1 MKIFLTTI
9 LLVINLFSQDI
20 DTNLQL
26 TQQEKEFIEKT
37 HFNVAITKNWYP
49 ISFERDKDKALGI
62 SSEFWEIIVNKLN
75 LKTSNTFFNS
85 FDEQIKSLQSGKSDI
100 IFSVG
105 ESESRK
111 KFAYFSNEYLKFPIS
126 IVTKKD
132 EHFIENID
140 DIINKK
146 IAVGNNFTAHN
157 LLKEKYP
164 NLDLVLV
171 NNVEEG
177 LNLVSKN
184 QVFAFVDIKPIL
196 TYNIAKFSFKDLKVS
211 GNSGIDFSLK
221 IMVRKELKDLI
232 PILNKTIAT
241 IPASEVIT
249 IVNSW
254 NNVKFQTSIDYTIV
268 WILVFLVFFGAIAF
282 ILRTATLNILNKKL
296 KYTVEE
302 KTKELRYL
310 NENLQITIDKKTK
323 ELLEKE
329 AILNQQAKMAAM
341 GEMIENIAHQWRQP
355 LSVIS
360 TISSSLKIKKEMNI
374 LDDKEFY
381 EALQSINRTSQ
392 HLSNTI
398 DDFRNFFS
406 PNKEMNK
413 FYVSQLIKKSKDLIK
428 SRFDKFN
435 IKVIENIDDIEI
447 LSYQNELFQVILNL
461 FSNSIDVLSSS
472 QIENKIIYI
481 KIYHDENNLYIE
493 FLDNGGGIKDEFI
506 NRVFEPYFTTKHK
519 SQGTGIG
526 LYMSLQIVTKHLNG
540 EISVK
545 NDTFI
550 ENNIAYFGAK
560 FTILLPI
567 HPKNS

>member
-9 LLVINLFSQDI
+9 LLVINHFSQDI

-49 ISFERDKDKALGI
+49 ISFEEDKDKALGI

-100 IFSVG
+100 IFSAG

-196 TYNIAKFSFKDLKVS
+196 TYNIAKFAFKDLKVS

-241 IPASEVIT
+241 IPASEVT
-249 IVNSW
+249 NIVNSW
-254 NNVKFQTSIDYTIV
+254 NNVKFQNSIDYTIV
-268 WILVFLVFFGAIAF
+268 WILTFVVFFSIIAF
-282 ILRTATLNILNKKL
+282 IHRTATLNILNKKL

-329 AILNQQAKMAAM
+329 AILNQQAKMASM

-381 EALQSINRTSQ
+381 EALNNINKTSE

-406 PNKEMNK
+406 PNKEINK
-413 FYVSQLIKKSKDLIK
+413 FYISELIKKSKDLIK

-481 KIYHDENNLYIE
+481 NIYHDENNLYIE

-519 SQGTGIG
+519 SQGTGVG

-550 ENNIAYFGAK
+550 HNNIKYFGAK
-560 FTILLPI
+560 FTILIPI
-567 HPKNS
+567 YLKK

>member
-9 LLVINLFSQDI
+9 LIVINLFSQDI

-75 LKTSNTFFNS
+75 LKTSNTFFKS

-111 KFAYFSNEYLKFPIS
+111 NFGYFSNEYLKFPIS

-132 EHFIENID
+132 ENFIENID

-177 LNLVSKN
+177 LNLVSKKE
-184 QVFAFVDIKPIL
+184 VFAFVDIKPIL
-196 TYNIAKFSFKDLKVS
+196 TYNIAKFEFKDLKVS
-211 GNSGIDFSLK
+211 GNSGIDFPLK
-221 IMVRKELKDLI
+221 IMVRKEYKDLI
-232 PILNKTIAT
+232 PIINKTIAT

-268 WILVFLVFFGAIAF
+268 WILTFVVFFSIIAF
-282 ILRTATLNILNKKL
+282 IHRTVTLNILNKKL

-381 EALQSINRTSQ
+381 VALQSINKTSE

-435 IKVIENIDDIEI
+435 IKVIEHIDDIEI

>member
-9 LLVINLFSQDI
+9 LIVINLFSQDI

-49 ISFERDKDKALGI
+49 ISFEGDKDKALGI
-62 SSEFWEIIVNKLN
+62 SSEFWEIIVKKLN

-85 FDEQIKSLQSGKSDI
+85 FDEQIKSFQSGKSDI
-100 IFSVG
+100 IFSAG

-196 TYNIAKFSFKDLKVS
+196 TYNIAKFEFKDLKVS

-221 IMVRKELKDLI
+221 IMVRKEFKDLI

-268 WILVFLVFFGAIAF
+268 WILTFVVFFSIIAF
-282 ILRTATLNILNKKL
+282 IHRTVTLNILNKKL

-381 EALQSINRTSQ
+381 EALQSINKTSE

-461 FSNSIDVLSSS
+461 FSNSIDVLSSNE
-472 QIENKIIYI
+472 IEDKIIHI
-481 KIYHDENNLYIE
+481 KIYQDENNLCIE

>member
-37 HFNVAITKNWYP
+37 HFNIAITKNWYP
-49 ISFERDKDKALGI
+49 FSFEEDNNKALGI
-62 SSEFWEIIVNKLN
+62 SSEFWEIIVKKLN

-85 FDEQIKSLQSGKSDI
+85 FDEQIKSFQSGKSDI
-100 IFSVG
+100 IFSAG

-268 WILVFLVFFGAIAF
+268 WILTFVVFFSIIAF
-282 ILRTATLNILNKKL
+282 IHRTVTLNILNKKL

-461 FSNSIDVLSSS
+461 FSNSIDVLSSNE
-472 QIENKIIYI
+472 IEDKIIHI
-481 KIYHDENNLYIE
+481 KIYQDENNLCIE

-550 ENNIAYFGAK
+550 HNNIKYFGAK
-560 FTILLPI
+560 FTILIPI
-567 HPKNS
+567 YLKK

>member
-9 LLVINLFSQDI
+9 LIVINLFSQDI

-49 ISFERDKDKALGI
+49 ISFEEDKDKALGI

-75 LKTSNTFFNS
+75 LKTTNIFFKS

-100 IFSVG
+100 IFSIG

-132 EHFIENID
+132 ENFIENID
-140 DIINKK
+140 EILDKK

-164 NLDLVLV
+164 NIDLVLV

-177 LNLVSKN
+177 LALVSKKE
-184 QVFAFVDIKPIL
+184 VFAFVDIKPIL
-196 TYNIAKFSFKDLKVS
+196 TYNIAKFEFKDLKVS
-211 GNSGIDFSLK
+211 GNSGINFPLK
-221 IMVRKELKDLI
+221 IMVRKEYKDLI
-232 PILNKTIAT
+232 PIINKTIAT
-241 IPASEVIT
+241 IPASEVT
-249 IVNSW
+249 NIVNSW
-254 NNVKFQTSIDYTIV
+254 NNVQFQNSIDYKTV

-282 ILRTATLNILNKKL
+282 IHRTATLNILNKKL

-302 KTKELRYL
+302 KTKELKYL
-310 NENLQITIDKKTK
+310 NENLQLAIDKKTK

-381 EALQSINRTSQ
+381 EALNNINKTSE

-413 FYVSQLIKKSKDLIK
+413 FYLSQLIKKSKDLIK

-435 IKVIENIDDIEI
+435 IKVIEHIDDIEI

-550 ENNIAYFGAK
+550 ENNTAYFGAK

-567 HPKNS
+567 HLQNN

>member
-9 LLVINLFSQDI
+9 LIIINLFSQDI

-49 ISFERDKDKALGI
+49 ISFEGDKDKALGI
-62 SSEFWEIIVNKLN
+62 SSEFWEIIVKKLN

-85 FDEQIKSLQSGKSDI
+85 FDEQIKSFQSGKSDI

-177 LNLVSKN
+177 LNLVSKKE
-184 QVFAFVDIKPIL
+184 VFAFVDIKPIL
-196 TYNIAKFSFKDLKVS
+196 TYNIAKFEFKDLKVS
-211 GNSGIDFSLK
+211 GNSGINFPLK
-221 IMVRKELKDLI
+221 IMVRKEYKDLI
-232 PILNKTIAT
+232 PIINKTIAT

-268 WILVFLVFFGAIAF
+268 WILTFVVFFSIIAF
-282 ILRTATLNILNKKL
+282 IHRTVTLNILNKKL

-381 EALQSINRTSQ
+381 EALQNINKTSE

-461 FSNSIDVLSSS
+461 FSNSIDVLSSNE
-472 QIENKIIYI
+472 IEDKIIHI
-481 KIYHDENNLYIE
+481 KIYQDENNLCIE

>member
-49 ISFERDKDKALGI
+49 ISFEEDKDKALGI

-85 FDEQIKSLQSGKSDI
+85 FDEQIKSFQSGKSDI
-100 IFSVG
+100 IFSAG

-196 TYNIAKFSFKDLKVS
+196 TYNIAKFEFKDLKVS
-211 GNSGIDFSLK
+211 GNSGIDFPLK
-221 IMVRKELKDLI
+221 IMVRKEFKDLI

-268 WILVFLVFFGAIAF
+268 WILTFVVFFSIIAF
-282 ILRTATLNILNKKL
+282 IHRTVTLNILNKKL

-381 EALQSINRTSQ
+381 EALHNINKTSE

-461 FSNSIDVLSSS
+461 FSNSIDVLSSNE
-472 QIENKIIYI
+472 IEDKIIHI
-481 KIYHDENNLYIE
+481 KIYQDENNLCIE

>member
-49 ISFERDKDKALGI
+49 ISFEEDKDKALGI

-75 LKTSNTFFNS
+75 LKTTNIFFKS

-100 IFSVG
+100 IFSAG

-177 LNLVSKN
+177 LNLVSKKE
-184 QVFAFVDIKPIL
+184 VFAFVDIKPIL
-196 TYNIAKFSFKDLKVS
+196 TYNIAKFEFKDLKVS
-211 GNSGIDFSLK
+211 GNSGIDFPLK
-221 IMVRKELKDLI
+221 IMVRKEYKDLI
-232 PILNKTIAT
+232 PIINKTIAT

-254 NNVKFQTSIDYTIV
+254 NNVKFQNSIDYTIV
-268 WILVFLVFFGAIAF
+268 WILTFVVFFSIIAF
-282 ILRTATLNILNKKL
+282 IHRTVTLNILNKKL

-381 EALQSINRTSQ
+381 EALHNINKTSE

-413 FYVSQLIKKSKDLIK
+413 FYLSQLIKKSKDLIK

>member
-20 DTNLQL
+20 NTNLEL
-26 TQQEKEFIEKT
+26 TLKEKEFIEKT
-37 HFNVAITKNWYP
+37 HFNIAITKNWYP
-49 ISFERDKDKALGI
+49 FSFEEDNNKALGI
-62 SSEFWEIIVNKLN
+62 SSEFWEIIVKKLN

-85 FDEQIKSLQSGKSDI
+85 FDEQIKSFQSGKSDI
-100 IFSVG
+100 IFSAG

-177 LNLVSKN
+177 LALVSKKE
-184 QVFAFVDIKPIL
+184 VFAFVDIKPIL
-196 TYNIAKFSFKDLKVS
+196 TYNIAKFEFKDLKVS

-221 IMVRKELKDLI
+221 IMVRKEYKDLI

-268 WILVFLVFFGAIAF
+268 WILTFVVFFSIIAF
-282 ILRTATLNILNKKL
+282 IHRTVTLNILNKKL
-296 KYTVEE
+296 KYTEKE
-302 KTKELRYL
+302 KTKELKYL
-310 NENLQITIDKKTK
+310 NENLQLAIDKKTK

-461 FSNSIDVLSSS
+461 FSNSIDVLSSNE
-472 QIENKIIYI
+472 IEDKIIHI
-481 KIYHDENNLYIE
+481 KIYQDENNLCIE

-519 SQGTGIG
+519 SAGTGIG

>member
-9 LLVINLFSQDI
+9 LIIINLFSQDI

-49 ISFERDKDKALGI
+49 ISFEGDKDKALGI

-85 FDEQIKSLQSGKSDI
+85 FDEQIKSFQSGKSDI
-100 IFSVG
+100 IFSAG

-177 LNLVSKN
+177 LALVSKKE
-184 QVFAFVDIKPIL
+184 VFAFVDIKPIL
-196 TYNIAKFSFKDLKVS
+196 TYNIAKFEFKDLKVS

-254 NNVKFQTSIDYTIV
+254 NNVKFQTSIDYTTV

-461 FSNSIDVLSSS
+461 FSNSIDVLSSNE
-472 QIENKIIYI
+472 IENKIIYI

>member
-20 DTNLQL
+20 NTNIEL
-26 TQQEKEFIEKT
+26 TKQEKDFIEKT

-49 ISFERDKDKALGI
+49 FSFEEDNNKALGI
-62 SSEFWEIIVNKLN
+62 SSEFWEIIVKKLN
-75 LKTSNTFFNS
+75 LKTTNTFFNS
-85 FDEQIKSLQSGKSDI
+85 FDEQIKSFQSKKSDI
-100 IFSVG
+100 IFSTG

-111 KFAYFSNEYLKFPIS
+111 NFAYFSNEYLKFPIS

-132 EHFIENID
+132 EHFIENLD
-140 DIINKK
+140 EIINKK
-146 IAVGNNFTAHN
+146 IAVGNNFTVHN

-164 NLDLVLV
+164 NLDLILV
-171 NNVEEG
+171 NSVEEG

-184 QVFAFVDIKPIL
+184 KVFAFVDIKPIL
-196 TYNIAKFSFKDLKVS
+196 TYNIAKFEFKDLKVS
-211 GNSGIDFSLK
+211 GNTGIDFSLK
-221 IMVRKELKDLI
+221 IMVRKEYKDLI
-232 PILNKTIAT
+232 PIINKTIAT
-241 IPASEVIT
+241 IPASELMV

-254 NNVKFQTSIDYTIV
+254 NNVQFKTSIDYTTV
-268 WILVFLVFFGAIAF
+268 LILIFLVFFGAIAF
-282 ILRTATLNILNKKL
+282 IHRTATLNILNKKL

-302 KTKELRYL
+302 KTKELKHL
-310 NENLQITIDKKTK
+310 NENLHVTIDKKTK
-323 ELLEKE
+323 ELLEQE
-329 AILNQQAKMAAM
+329 AILNQQSKMAAM

-374 LDDKEFY
+374 LNDNEFY
-381 EALQSINRTSQ
+381 EALKNINKTSE

-435 IKVIENIDDIEI
+435 IKVIEHIDDVEI

-461 FSNSIDVLSSS
+461 FSNSIDILSSS
-472 QIENKIIYI
+472 QIEKKIIYI
-481 KIYHDENNLYIE
+481 KINHDENNLYIE

-506 NRVFEPYFTTKHK
+506 DRVFEPYFTTKHQ

-550 ENNIAYFGAK
+550 ENNTPYFGAK

-567 HPKNS
+567 DIQKN

>member
-20 DTNLQL
+20 NTNLEL
-26 TQQEKEFIEKT
+26 TLKEKEFIEKT
-37 HFNVAITKNWYP
+37 HFNIAITKNWYP
-49 ISFERDKDKALGI
+49 FSFEEDNNKALGI
-62 SSEFWEIIVNKLN
+62 SSEFWEIIVKKLN

-85 FDEQIKSLQSGKSDI
+85 FDEQIKSFQSGKSDI

-177 LNLVSKN
+177 LNLVSKKE
-184 QVFAFVDIKPIL
+184 VFAFVDIKPIL
-196 TYNIAKFSFKDLKVS
+196 TYNIAKFEFKDLKVS

-221 IMVRKELKDLI
+221 IMVRKEFKDLI

-268 WILVFLVFFGAIAF
+268 WILTFVVFFSIIAF
-282 ILRTATLNILNKKL
+282 IHRTVTLNILNKKL

>member
-20 DTNLQL
+20 NTNLEL
-26 TQQEKEFIEKT
+26 TLKEKEFIEKT
-37 HFNVAITKNWYP
+37 HFNIAITKNWYP
-49 ISFERDKDKALGI
+49 FSFEEDNNKALGI
-62 SSEFWEIIVNKLN
+62 SSEFWEIIVKKLN

-268 WILVFLVFFGAIAF
+268 WILTFVVFFSIIAF
-282 ILRTATLNILNKKL
+282 IHRTVTLKILNKKL

-381 EALQSINRTSQ
+381 VALQSINRTSQ
-392 HLSNTI
+392 NLSNTI

-406 PNKEMNK
+406 PNKEINK
-413 FYVSQLIKKSKDLIK
+413 FYISELIKKSKDLIK

-550 ENNIAYFGAK
+550 HNNIKYFGAK

>member
-20 DTNLQL
+20 NTNLEL
-26 TQQEKEFIEKT
+26 TLKEKEFIEKT
-37 HFNVAITKNWYP
+37 HFNIAITKNWYP
-49 ISFERDKDKALGI
+49 FSFEEDNNKALGI
-62 SSEFWEIIVNKLN
+62 SSEFWEIIVKKLN

-100 IFSVG
+100 IFSAG

-132 EHFIENID
+132 ENFIENID
-140 DIINKK
+140 EILDKK

-177 LNLVSKN
+177 LALVSKKE
-184 QVFAFVDIKPIL
+184 VFAFVDIKPIL
-196 TYNIAKFSFKDLKVS
+196 TYNIAKFAFKDLKVS

-268 WILVFLVFFGAIAF
+268 WILTFVVFFSIIAF
-282 ILRTATLNILNKKL
+282 IHRTVTLNILNKKL

-302 KTKELRYL
+302 KTKELKYL

-329 AILNQQAKMAAM
+329 AILNQKAKMAAM

-381 EALQSINRTSQ
+381 EALKNINKTSE

-413 FYVSQLIKKSKDLIK
+413 FYLSQLIKKSKDLIK

-550 ENNIAYFGAK
+550 ENNTAYFGAK

-567 HPKNS
+567 HLQNN

>member
-20 DTNLQL
+20 NTNLEL
-26 TQQEKEFIEKT
+26 TLQEKEFIEKT

-49 ISFERDKDKALGI
+49 ISFEKDKDKALGI

-75 LKTSNTFFNS
+75 LKTTNIFFKS

-100 IFSVG
+100 IFSIG

-132 EHFIENID
+132 ENFIENID
-140 DIINKK
+140 EILDKK

-177 LNLVSKN
+177 LALVSKKE
-184 QVFAFVDIKPIL
+184 VFAFVDIKPIL
-196 TYNIAKFSFKDLKVS
+196 TYNIAKFEFKDLKVS
-211 GNSGIDFSLK
+211 GNSGIDFPLK
-221 IMVRKELKDLI
+221 IMVRKEFKDLI

-282 ILRTATLNILNKKL
+282 IHRTATLNILNKKL

-302 KTKELRYL
+302 KTKELKYL
-310 NENLQITIDKKTK
+310 NENLQLAIDKKTK

-381 EALQSINRTSQ
+381 EALNNINKTSE

-413 FYVSQLIKKSKDLIK
+413 FYLSQLIKKSKDLIK

-550 ENNIAYFGAK
+550 ENNTAYFGAK

-567 HPKNS
+567 NLQKN

>member
-49 ISFERDKDKALGI
+49 ISFEGDKDKALGI

-100 IFSVG
+100 IFSAG

-132 EHFIENID
+132 ENFIENID
-140 DIINKK
+140 EILDKK

-196 TYNIAKFSFKDLKVS
+196 TYNIAKFEFKDLKVS

-221 IMVRKELKDLI
+221 IMVRKEYKDLI
-232 PILNKTIAT
+232 PIINKTIAT

-268 WILVFLVFFGAIAF
+268 WILTFVVFFSIIAF
-282 ILRTATLNILNKKL
+282 IHRTVTLNILNKKL

-329 AILNQQAKMAAM
+329 AILNQKAKMAAM

-461 FSNSIDVLSSS
+461 FSNSIDVLSSNE
-472 QIENKIIYI
+472 IEDKIIHI
-481 KIYHDENNLYIE
+481 KIYQDENNLCIE

>member
-20 DTNLQL
+20 NTNLEL
-26 TQQEKEFIEKT
+26 TLKEKEFIEKT
-37 HFNVAITKNWYP
+37 HFNIAITKNWYP
-49 ISFERDKDKALGI
+49 FSFEEDNNKALGI
-62 SSEFWEIIVNKLN
+62 SSEFWEIIVKKLN

-85 FDEQIKSLQSGKSDI
+85 FDEQIKSFQSGKSDI
-100 IFSVG
+100 IFSAG

-132 EHFIENID
+132 EHFIENLD
-140 DIINKK
+140 EIINKK

-268 WILVFLVFFGAIAF
+268 WILTFVVFFSIIAF
-282 ILRTATLNILNKKL
+282 IHRTVTLNILNKKL

-360 TISSSLKIKKEMNI
+360 TISSSLKIKREMNM

-406 PNKEMNK
+406 PNKEINK
-413 FYVSQLIKKSKDLIK
+413 FYISELIKKSKDLIK

-461 FSNSIDVLSSS
+461 FSNSIDVLSSNE
-472 QIENKIIYI
+472 IEDKIIHI
-481 KIYHDENNLYIE
+481 KIYQDENNLCIE

-526 LYMSLQIVTKHLNG
+526 LYMSLEIVTKHLNG

-550 ENNIAYFGAK
+550 HNNIKYFGAK
-560 FTILLPI
+560 FTILIPI
-567 HPKNS
+567 YLKK

>member
-26 TQQEKEFIEKT
+26 TTQEKEFIEKT

-49 ISFERDKDKALGI
+49 ISFEEDKDKALGI
-62 SSEFWEIIVNKLN
+62 SSEFWGIIVNKLN
-75 LKTSNTFFNS
+75 LKTTNIFFKS

-100 IFSVG
+100 IFSIG

-140 DIINKK
+140 EILDKK

-196 TYNIAKFSFKDLKVS
+196 TYNIAKFEFKDLIVS

-221 IMVRKELKDLI
+221 IMVRKEFKDLI

-268 WILVFLVFFGAIAF
+268 WILTFVVFFSIIAF
-282 ILRTATLNILNKKL
+282 IHRTVTLNILNKKL

-381 EALQSINRTSQ
+381 EALQSINKTSE

-406 PNKEMNK
+406 PNKEINK
-413 FYVSQLIKKSKDLIK
+413 FYISELI
-428 SRFDKFN
+428 
-435 IKVIENIDDIEI
+435 
-447 LSYQNELFQVILNL
+447 
-461 FSNSIDVLSSS
+461 
-472 QIENKIIYI
+472 
-481 KIYHDENNLYIE
+481 
-493 FLDNGGGIKDEFI
+493 
-506 NRVFEPYFTTKHK
+506 T
-519 SQGTGIG
+519 
-526 LYMSLQIVTKHLNG
+526 
-540 EISVK
+540 
-545 NDTFI
+545 
-550 ENNIAYFGAK
+550 
-560 FTILLPI
+560 
-567 HPKNS
+567 

>member
-20 DTNLQL
+20 NTNLEL
-26 TQQEKEFIEKT
+26 TLKEKEFIEKT
-37 HFNVAITKNWYP
+37 HFNIAITKNWYP
-49 ISFERDKDKALGI
+49 FSFEEDNNKALGI

-85 FDEQIKSLQSGKSDI
+85 FDEQIKSFQSGKSDI
-100 IFSVG
+100 IFSAG

-268 WILVFLVFFGAIAF
+268 WILTFVVFFSIIAF
-282 ILRTATLNILNKKL
+282 IHRTVTLNILNKKL

-360 TISSSLKIKKEMNI
+360 TISSSLKIKREMNM

-406 PNKEMNK
+406 PNKEINK
-413 FYVSQLIKKSKDLIK
+413 FYISELIKKSKDLIK

-461 FSNSIDVLSSS
+461 FSNSIDVLSSNE
-472 QIENKIIYI
+472 IEDKIIHI
-481 KIYHDENNLYIE
+481 KIYQDENNLCIE

>member
-26 TQQEKEFIEKT
+26 TTQEKEFIEKT
-37 HFNVAITKNWYP
+37 HFNIAITKNWYP
-49 ISFERDKDKALGI
+49 FSFEEDNNKALGI

-85 FDEQIKSLQSGKSDI
+85 FDEQIKSFQSGKSDI
-100 IFSVG
+100 IFSAG

-177 LNLVSKN
+177 LNLVSKKE
-184 QVFAFVDIKPIL
+184 VFAFVDIKPIL
-196 TYNIAKFSFKDLKVS
+196 TYNIAKFEFKDLKVS

-254 NNVKFQTSIDYTIV
+254 NNVKFQTSIDYKTV
-268 WILVFLVFFGAIAF
+268 WILVFLVFFSIIAF
-282 ILRTATLNILNKKL
+282 IHRTVTLNILNKKL

-360 TISSSLKIKKEMNI
+360 TISSSLKIKKEMNM

-461 FSNSIDVLSSS
+461 FSNSIDVLSSNE
-472 QIENKIIYI
+472 IEDKIIHI

-550 ENNIAYFGAK
+550 HNNIKYFGAK

>member
-20 DTNLQL
+20 NTNLEL
-26 TQQEKEFIEKT
+26 TLKEKEFIEKT
-37 HFNVAITKNWYP
+37 HFNIAITKNWYP
-49 ISFERDKDKALGI
+49 FSFEEDNNKALGI
-62 SSEFWEIIVNKLN
+62 SSEFWEIIVKKLN

-85 FDEQIKSLQSGKSDI
+85 FDEQIKSFQSGKSDI
-100 IFSVG
+100 IFSAG

-268 WILVFLVFFGAIAF
+268 WILTFVVFFSIIAF
-282 ILRTATLNILNKKL
+282 IHRTVTLNILNKKL

-360 TISSSLKIKKEMNI
+360 TISSSLKIKREMNM

-406 PNKEMNK
+406 PNKEINK
-413 FYVSQLIKKSKDLIK
+413 FYISELIKKSKDLIK

-481 KIYHDENNLYIE
+481 KIYQDENNLCIE

-519 SQGTGIG
+519 SQGTGVG

-550 ENNIAYFGAK
+550 HNNIKYFGAK
-560 FTILLPI
+560 FTILIPI
-567 HPKNS
+567 YLKK

>member
-9 LLVINLFSQDI
+9 LIVINLFSQDI

-26 TQQEKEFIEKT
+26 TTQEKEFIEKT

-49 ISFERDKDKALGI
+49 ISFEEDKDKALGI

-75 LKTSNTFFNS
+75 LKTTNIFFKS

-100 IFSVG
+100 IFSIG

-132 EHFIENID
+132 ENFIENID
-140 DIINKK
+140 EILDKK

-177 LNLVSKN
+177 LALVSKKE
-184 QVFAFVDIKPIL
+184 VFAFVDIKPIL
-196 TYNIAKFSFKDLKVS
+196 TYNIAKFEFKDLKVS
-211 GNSGIDFSLK
+211 GNSGIDFPLK
-221 IMVRKELKDLI
+221 IMVRKEYKDLI
-232 PILNKTIAT
+232 PIINKTIAT
-241 IPASEVIT
+241 IPASEVT
-249 IVNSW
+249 NIVNSW
-254 NNVKFQTSIDYTIV
+254 NNVQFQNSIDYKTV

-282 ILRTATLNILNKKL
+282 IHRTATLNILNKKL

-302 KTKELRYL
+302 KTKELKYL
-310 NENLQITIDKKTK
+310 NENLQLAIDKKTK

-329 AILNQQAKMAAM
+329 AILNQKAKMAAM

-381 EALQSINRTSQ
+381 EALNNINKTSE

-413 FYVSQLIKKSKDLIK
+413 FYLSQLIKKSKDLIK

-435 IKVIENIDDIEI
+435 IKVIEHIDDIEI

-550 ENNIAYFGAK
+550 ENNTAYFGAK

-567 HPKNS
+567 HLQKN

>member
-20 DTNLQL
+20 NTNLEL
-26 TQQEKEFIEKT
+26 TLKEKELIEKT
-37 HFNVAITKNWYP
+37 HFNIAITKYWYP
-49 ISFERDKDKALGI
+49 FSFEEDNNKALGI
-62 SSEFWEIIVNKLN
+62 SSEFWEIIVKKLN

-85 FDEQIKSLQSGKSDI
+85 FDEQIKSFQSGKSDI
-100 IFSVG
+100 IFSAG

-221 IMVRKELKDLI
+221 IMVRKEFKDLI

-268 WILVFLVFFGAIAF
+268 WILTFVVFFSIIAF
-282 ILRTATLNILNKKL
+282 IHRTVTLNILNKKL

-360 TISSSLKIKKEMNI
+360 TISSSLKIKREMNM

-406 PNKEMNK
+406 PNKEINK
-413 FYVSQLIKKSKDLIK
+413 FYISELIKKSKDLIK

-461 FSNSIDVLSSS
+461 FSNSIDVLSSNE
-472 QIENKIIYI
+472 IEDKIIHI
-481 KIYHDENNLYIE
+481 KIYQDENNLCIE

-519 SQGTGIG
+519 SQGTGVG

-550 ENNIAYFGAK
+550 HNNIKYFGAK

>member
-20 DTNLQL
+20 DTNIEL
-26 TQQEKEFIEKT
+26 TKQEKEFIEKT

-49 ISFERDKDKALGI
+49 ISFEGDKDKALGI

-85 FDEQIKSLQSGKSDI
+85 FDEQIKSFQSGKSDI

-177 LNLVSKN
+177 LNLVSKKE
-184 QVFAFVDIKPIL
+184 VFAFVDIKPIL
-196 TYNIAKFSFKDLKVS
+196 TYNIAKFAFKDLKVS

-221 IMVRKELKDLI
+221 IMVRKEYKDLI
-232 PILNKTIAT
+232 PIINKTIAT

-268 WILVFLVFFGAIAF
+268 WILTFVVFFSIIAF
-282 ILRTATLNILNKKL
+282 IHRTVTLNILNKKL

-381 EALQSINRTSQ
+381 EALQSINKTSE

>member
-9 LLVINLFSQDI
+9 LIIINLFSQDI

-26 TQQEKEFIEKT
+26 TTQEKEFIEKT

-49 ISFERDKDKALGI
+49 ISFEEDKDKALGI
-62 SSEFWEIIVNKLN
+62 SSEFWGIIVNKLN
-75 LKTSNTFFNS
+75 LKTTNIFFKS

-100 IFSVG
+100 IFSIG

-111 KFAYFSNEYLKFPIS
+111 KFGYFSNEYLKFPIS

-132 EHFIENID
+132 ENFIENID
-140 DIINKK
+140 EILDKK

-177 LNLVSKN
+177 LALVSKKE
-184 QVFAFVDIKPIL
+184 VFAFVDIKPIL
-196 TYNIAKFSFKDLKVS
+196 TYNIAKFEFKDLKVS
-211 GNSGIDFSLK
+211 GNSGINFPLK
-221 IMVRKELKDLI
+221 IMVRKEYKDLI
-232 PILNKTIAT
+232 PIINKTIAT
-241 IPASEVIT
+241 IPASEVT
-249 IVNSW
+249 NIVNSW
-254 NNVKFQTSIDYTIV
+254 NNVKFQTSIDYKTV

-282 ILRTATLNILNKKL
+282 IHRTATLNILNKKL

-302 KTKELRYL
+302 KTKELKYL
-310 NENLQITIDKKTK
+310 NENLQLAIDKKTK

-329 AILNQQAKMAAM
+329 AILNQKAKMAAM

-381 EALQSINRTSQ
+381 EALNNINKTSE

-550 ENNIAYFGAK
+550 ENNTAYFGAK

-567 HPKNS
+567 HLQKN

>member
-26 TQQEKEFIEKT
+26 TTQEKEFIEKT

-49 ISFERDKDKALGI
+49 ISFEGDKDKALGI

-75 LKTSNTFFNS
+75 LKTTNIFFKS

-100 IFSVG
+100 IFSAG

-177 LNLVSKN
+177 LALVSKKE
-184 QVFAFVDIKPIL
+184 VFAFVDIKPIL
-196 TYNIAKFSFKDLKVS
+196 TYNIAKFEFKDLKVS

>member
-9 LLVINLFSQDI
+9 LIVINLFSQDI
-20 DTNLQL
+20 DSNLEL
-26 TQQEKEFIEKT
+26 TPQEKEFIEKT

-49 ISFERDKDKALGI
+49 ISFEGDKDKALGI

-75 LKTSNTFFNS
+75 LKTTNIFFKS

-140 DIINKK
+140 GILYKK

-177 LNLVSKN
+177 LTLVSKKE
-184 QVFAFVDIKPIL
+184 VFAFVDIKPIL
-196 TYNIAKFSFKDLKVS
+196 TYNITKFEFKDLKVS
-211 GNSGIDFSLK
+211 GNSGIDFPLK
-221 IMVRKELKDLI
+221 IMVRKEYRDLI
-232 PILNKTIAT
+232 PIINKTIAT
-241 IPASEVIT
+241 IPAIEVT
-249 IVNSW
+249 NIVNGW
-254 NNVKFQTSIDYTIV
+254 NNVQFKNSIDYKTV
-268 WILVFLVFFGAIAF
+268 WILVFLVFFGSIAF
-282 ILRTATLNILNKKL
+282 IHRTATLNILNKKL

-302 KTKELRYL
+302 KTKELKYL
-310 NENLQITIDKKTK
+310 NENLQVNIDKKTK

-381 EALQSINRTSQ
+381 EALKNINKTSE

-406 PNKEMNK
+406 PNREMNK

-435 IKVIENIDDIEI
+435 IKVIEHIDDIEI

-550 ENNIAYFGAK
+550 ENNTAYFGAK
-560 FTILLPI
+560 FIILLPI
-567 HPKNS
+567 YLQKN

>member
-20 DTNLQL
+20 NTNLEL
-26 TQQEKEFIEKT
+26 TLKEKEFIEKT
-37 HFNVAITKNWYP
+37 HFNIAITKNWYP
-49 ISFERDKDKALGI
+49 FSFEEDNNKALGI
-62 SSEFWEIIVNKLN
+62 SSEFWEIIVKKLN
-75 LKTSNTFFNS
+75 LKTTNTFFNS
-85 FDEQIKSLQSGKSDI
+85 FDEQIKSFQSGKSDI
-100 IFSVG
+100 IFSAG

-196 TYNIAKFSFKDLKVS
+196 TYNIAKFEFKDLKVS
-211 GNSGIDFSLK
+211 GNSGIDFPLK
-221 IMVRKELKDLI
+221 IMVRKEFKDLI

-268 WILVFLVFFGAIAF
+268 WILTFVVFFSIIAF
-282 ILRTATLNILNKKL
+282 IHRTVTLNILNKKL

-329 AILNQQAKMAAM
+329 AILNQQAKMASM

-435 IKVIENIDDIEI
+435 IKVIEHIDDIEI

-550 ENNIAYFGAK
+550 HNNIKYFGAK
-560 FTILLPI
+560 FTILIPI
-567 HPKNS
+567 YLKK

>member
-20 DTNLQL
+20 NTNLEL
-26 TQQEKEFIEKT
+26 TLKEKEFIEKT
-37 HFNVAITKNWYP
+37 HFNIAITKNWYP
-49 ISFERDKDKALGI
+49 FSFEEDNNKALGI
-62 SSEFWEIIVNKLN
+62 SSEFWEIIVKKLN

-85 FDEQIKSLQSGKSDI
+85 FDEQIKSFQSGKSDI
-100 IFSVG
+100 IFSAG

-140 DIINKK
+140 NIINKK

-268 WILVFLVFFGAIAF
+268 WILTFVVFFSIIAF
-282 ILRTATLNILNKKL
+282 IHRTVTLNILNKKL

-360 TISSSLKIKKEMNI
+360 TISSSLKIKREMNM

-406 PNKEMNK
+406 PNKEINK
-413 FYVSQLIKKSKDLIK
+413 FYISELIKKSKDLIK

-461 FSNSIDVLSSS
+461 FSNSIDVLSSNE
-472 QIENKIIYI
+472 IEDKIIHI
-481 KIYHDENNLYIE
+481 KIYQDENNLCIE

-519 SQGTGIG
+519 SQGTGVG

-550 ENNIAYFGAK
+550 HNNIKYFGAK
-560 FTILLPI
+560 FTILIPI
-567 HPKNS
+567 YLKK

>member
-20 DTNLQL
+20 NTNLEL
-26 TQQEKEFIEKT
+26 TLKEKEFIEKT
-37 HFNVAITKNWYP
+37 HFNIAITKNWYP
-49 ISFERDKDKALGI
+49 FSFEEDNNKALGI
-62 SSEFWEIIVNKLN
+62 SSEFWEIIVKKLN

-85 FDEQIKSLQSGKSDI
+85 FDEQIKSFQSGKSDI

-132 EHFIENID
+132 ENFIENID
-140 DIINKK
+140 EILDKK

-184 QVFAFVDIKPIL
+184 EVFAFVDIKPIL
-196 TYNIAKFSFKDLKVS
+196 TYNIAKFAFKDLKVS

-221 IMVRKELKDLI
+221 IMVRKEHKDLI

-241 IPASEVIT
+241 IPASEVT
-249 IVNSW
+249 NIVNSW
-254 NNVKFQTSIDYTIV
+254 NNVKFQTSIDYKTV

-381 EALQSINRTSQ
+381 EALKNINKTSE

-428 SRFDKFN
+428 SRFDKLN
-435 IKVIENIDDIEI
+435 IKVIEHIDDIEI

>member
-9 LLVINLFSQDI
+9 LIVINLFSQDI

-49 ISFERDKDKALGI
+49 ISFEEDKDKALGI

-75 LKTSNTFFNS
+75 LKTTNIFFKS

-132 EHFIENID
+132 ENFIENID
-140 DIINKK
+140 EILDKK

-177 LNLVSKN
+177 LNLVSKKE
-184 QVFAFVDIKPIL
+184 VFAFVDIKPIL
-196 TYNIAKFSFKDLKVS
+196 TYNIAKFEFKDLKVS
-211 GNSGIDFSLK
+211 GNSGIDFPLK
-221 IMVRKELKDLI
+221 IMVRKEFKDLI

-268 WILVFLVFFGAIAF
+268 WILTFVVFFSIIAF
-282 ILRTATLNILNKKL
+282 IHRTVTLNILNKKL

-310 NENLQITIDKKTK
+310 NENLQIAIDKKTK

-329 AILNQQAKMAAM
+329 AILNQKAKMAAM

-381 EALQSINRTSQ
+381 EALKNINKTSE

-413 FYVSQLIKKSKDLIK
+413 FYLSQLIKKSKDLIK

-435 IKVIENIDDIEI
+435 IKVIEHIDDIEI

-519 SQGTGIG
+519 SQGTGVG

-550 ENNIAYFGAK
+550 ENNTAYFGAK

-567 HPKNS
+567 HLQNT

>member
-9 LLVINLFSQDI
+9 LIVINLFSQDI

-49 ISFERDKDKALGI
+49 ISFEEDKDKALGI

-111 KFAYFSNEYLKFPIS
+111 EFGYFSNEYLKFPIS

-140 DIINKK
+140 EILDKK

-177 LNLVSKN
+177 LALVSKKEI
-184 QVFAFVDIKPIL
+184 FAFVDIKPIL
-196 TYNIAKFSFKDLKVS
+196 TYNIAKFEFKDLKVS
-211 GNSGIDFSLK
+211 GKSGIDFPLK
-221 IMVRKELKDLI
+221 IMVRKEYKDLI
-232 PILNKTIAT
+232 PIINKTIAT
-241 IPASEVIT
+241 IPASEIT
-249 IVNSW
+249 NIVNSW
-254 NNVKFQTSIDYTIV
+254 NNVQFQNSIDYKTV

-282 ILRTATLNILNKKL
+282 IHRTATLNILNKKL

-302 KTKELRYL
+302 KTKELKYL
-310 NENLQITIDKKTK
+310 NENLQLAIDKKTK

-381 EALQSINRTSQ
+381 EALKNINKTSE

-406 PNKEMNK
+406 PNKEMNR
-413 FYVSQLIKKSKDLIK
+413 FYLSQLIKKSKDLIK

-435 IKVIENIDDIEI
+435 IKVIEHIDDIEI

-550 ENNIAYFGAK
+550 ENHTPYFGAK

-567 HPKNS
+567 DIQKK

>member
-9 LLVINLFSQDI
+9 LIVINLFSQDI

-49 ISFERDKDKALGI
+49 ISFEGDKDKALGI

-85 FDEQIKSLQSGKSDI
+85 FDEQIKSFQSGKSDI
-100 IFSVG
+100 IFSAG

-196 TYNIAKFSFKDLKVS
+196 TYNIAKFEFKDLKVS
-211 GNSGIDFSLK
+211 GNSGIDFPLK
-221 IMVRKELKDLI
+221 IMVRKEFKDLI

-268 WILVFLVFFGAIAF
+268 WILTFVVFFSIIAF
-282 ILRTATLNILNKKL
+282 IHRTVTLNILNKKL

-435 IKVIENIDDIEI
+435 IKVIEHIDDIEI

-461 FSNSIDVLSSS
+461 FSNSIDVLSSNE
-472 QIENKIIYI
+472 IEDKIIHI
-481 KIYHDENNLYIE
+481 KIYQDENNLCIE

-550 ENNIAYFGAK
+550 HNNIKYFGAK

>member
-49 ISFERDKDKALGI
+49 ISFEEDNNKALGI
-62 SSEFWEIIVNKLN
+62 SSEFWEIIVKKLN

-85 FDEQIKSLQSGKSDI
+85 FDEQIKSFQSGKSDI
-100 IFSVG
+100 IFSAG

-140 DIINKK
+140 EILDKK

-177 LNLVSKN
+177 LNLVSKKE
-184 QVFAFVDIKPIL
+184 VFAFVDIKPIL
-196 TYNIAKFSFKDLKVS
+196 TYNIAKFEFKDLKVS
-211 GNSGIDFSLK
+211 GNSGIDFPLK
-221 IMVRKELKDLI
+221 IMVRKEYKDLI

-254 NNVKFQTSIDYTIV
+254 NNVKFQTSIDYTTV

-282 ILRTATLNILNKKL
+282 IHRTATLNILNKKL

-435 IKVIENIDDIEI
+435 IKVIEHIDDIEI

>member
-20 DTNLQL
+20 DTNLEL
-26 TQQEKEFIEKT
+26 TKQEKDFIEKT

-49 ISFERDKDKALGI
+49 FSFEEDNNKALGI

-75 LKTSNTFFNS
+75 LKTTNTFFNS
-85 FDEQIKSLQSGKSDI
+85 FDEQIKSFQSKKSDI
-100 IFSVG
+100 IFSTG

-111 KFAYFSNEYLKFPIS
+111 NFAYFSNEYLKFPIS

-132 EHFIENID
+132 EHFIENLD
-140 DIINKK
+140 EIINKK
-146 IAVGNNFTAHN
+146 IAVGNNFTVHN

-164 NLDLVLV
+164 NLDLILV
-171 NNVEEG
+171 NSVEEG

-184 QVFAFVDIKPIL
+184 KVFAFVDIKPIL
-196 TYNIAKFSFKDLKVS
+196 TYNIAKFEFKDLKVS
-211 GNSGIDFSLK
+211 GNTGIDFSLK
-221 IMVRKELKDLI
+221 IMVRKEYKDLI
-232 PILNKTIAT
+232 PIINKTIAT
-241 IPASEVIT
+241 IPASELMV

-254 NNVKFQTSIDYTIV
+254 NNVQFKTSIDYTTV
-268 WILVFLVFFGAIAF
+268 LILIFLVFFGAIAF
-282 ILRTATLNILNKKL
+282 VHRTATLNILNKKL

-302 KTKELRYL
+302 KTKELKHL
-310 NENLQITIDKKTK
+310 NENLHVTIDKKTK
-323 ELLEKE
+323 ELLEQE
-329 AILNQQAKMAAM
+329 AILNQQSKMAAM
-341 GEMIENIAHQWRQP
+341 GEMIENIDHQWRQP

-374 LDDKEFY
+374 LNDNEFY
-381 EALQSINRTSQ
+381 EALKNINKTSE

-435 IKVIENIDDIEI
+435 IKVIEHIDDIEI

-550 ENNIAYFGAK
+550 ENNTAYFGAK

>member
-9 LLVINLFSQDI
+9 LIVINLFSQDI

-49 ISFERDKDKALGI
+49 ISFEGDKDKALGI

-85 FDEQIKSLQSGKSDI
+85 FDEQIKSFQSGKSDI

-177 LNLVSKN
+177 LDLVSKKE
-184 QVFAFVDIKPIL
+184 VFAFVDIKPIL
-196 TYNIAKFSFKDLKVS
+196 TYNIAKFEFKDLKVS
-211 GNSGIDFSLK
+211 GNSGIDFPLK
-221 IMVRKELKDLI
+221 IMVRKEYKDLI
-232 PILNKTIAT
+232 PIINKTIAT

-268 WILVFLVFFGAIAF
+268 WILTFVVFFSIIAF
-282 ILRTATLNILNKKL
+282 IHRTVTLNILNKKL

-381 EALQSINRTSQ
+381 EALQNINKTSQ

-550 ENNIAYFGAK
+550 ENNTAYFGAK

>member
-37 HFNVAITKNWYP
+37 HFNIAITKNWYP
-49 ISFERDKDKALGI
+49 FSFEEDNNKALGI

-75 LKTSNTFFNS
+75 LKTTNIFFKS

-100 IFSVG
+100 IFSIG

-111 KFAYFSNEYLKFPIS
+111 KFGYFSNEYLKFPIS

-132 EHFIENID
+132 ENFIENID

-221 IMVRKELKDLI
+221 IMVRKEFKDLI

-254 NNVKFQTSIDYTIV
+254 NNVKFQTSIDYKTV
-268 WILVFLVFFGAIAF
+268 WILVFLVFFGA
-282 ILRTATLNILNKKL
+282 
-296 KYTVEE
+296 
-302 KTKELRYL
+302 
-310 NENLQITIDKKTK
+310 
-323 ELLEKE
+323 
-329 AILNQQAKMAAM
+329 
-341 GEMIENIAHQWRQP
+341 
-355 LSVIS
+355 
-360 TISSSLKIKKEMNI
+360 
-374 LDDKEFY
+374 
-381 EALQSINRTSQ
+381 
-392 HLSNTI
+392 
-398 DDFRNFFS
+398 
-406 PNKEMNK
+406 
-413 FYVSQLIKKSKDLIK
+413 
-428 SRFDKFN
+428 
-435 IKVIENIDDIEI
+435 
-447 LSYQNELFQVILNL
+447 
-461 FSNSIDVLSSS
+461 
-472 QIENKIIYI
+472 
-481 KIYHDENNLYIE
+481 
-493 FLDNGGGIKDEFI
+493 
-506 NRVFEPYFTTKHK
+506 
-519 SQGTGIG
+519 
-526 LYMSLQIVTKHLNG
+526 
-540 EISVK
+540 
-545 NDTFI
+545 
-550 ENNIAYFGAK
+550 
-560 FTILLPI
+560 
-567 HPKNS
+567 

>member
-26 TQQEKEFIEKT
+26 TTQEKEFIEKT

-49 ISFERDKDKALGI
+49 ISFEGDKDKALGI

-85 FDEQIKSLQSGKSDI
+85 FDEQIKSFQSGKSDI

-132 EHFIENID
+132 ENFIENID

-221 IMVRKELKDLI
+221 IMVRKEYKDLI
-232 PILNKTIAT
+232 PIINKTIAT

-268 WILVFLVFFGAIAF
+268 WILTFVVFFSIIAF
-282 ILRTATLNILNKKL
+282 IHRTVTLNILNKKL

-329 AILNQQAKMAAM
+329 AILNQQAKMASM

-461 FSNSIDVLSSS
+461 FSNSIDVLSSNE
-472 QIENKIIYI
+472 IEDKIIHI
-481 KIYHDENNLYIE
+481 KIYQDENNLCIE

>member
-1 MKIFLTTI
+1 MKIFLATI
-9 LLVINLFSQDI
+9 LIVINLFSQDI

-26 TQQEKEFIEKT
+26 TTQEKEFIEKT

-75 LKTSNTFFNS
+75 LKTTNIFFKS

-132 EHFIENID
+132 ENFIENID
-140 DIINKK
+140 EILDKK

-177 LNLVSKN
+177 LTLVSKKE
-184 QVFAFVDIKPIL
+184 VFAFVDIKPIL
-196 TYNIAKFSFKDLKVS
+196 TYNIAKFAFKDLKVS

-221 IMVRKELKDLI
+221 IMVRKEFKDLI

-241 IPASEVIT
+241 ISASEVIT

-268 WILVFLVFFGAIAF
+268 WILTFVVFFSIIAF
-282 ILRTATLNILNKKL
+282 IHRTVTLNILNKKL

-329 AILNQQAKMAAM
+329 AILNQKAKMAAM

-435 IKVIENIDDIEI
+435 IKVIEHIDDIEI

-481 KIYHDENNLYIE
+481 NIYHDENNLYIE

-550 ENNIAYFGAK
+550 ENNTAYFGAK